1 MLGYIKIKKFCSTKV
16 IKNKKKRQASD
27 WEKIFFLMHITNK
40 GLVTRIFKKKEREE
54 GRRGGGGER
63 ERKETLLQISKR
75 NTIS

>member
-1 MLGYIKIKKFCSTKV
+1 
-16 IKNKKKRQASD
+16 
-27 WEKIFFLMHITNK
+27 MHITNK